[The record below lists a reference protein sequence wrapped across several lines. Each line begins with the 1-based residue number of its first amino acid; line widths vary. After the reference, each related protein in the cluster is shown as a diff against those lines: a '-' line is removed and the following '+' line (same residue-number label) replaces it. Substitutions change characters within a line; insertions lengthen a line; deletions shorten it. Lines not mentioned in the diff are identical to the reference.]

1 MIEKIKT
8 ANKKLKRIMKNNHN
22 YSMVLFALLVISG
35 YIFFFSS
42 KELFGENKIL
52 KFSDMN
58 TIVKSEE
65 TNREITLTK
74 WVYCPQTLTMEVEL
88 SIINKNYD
96 GNDSYD
102 YTVIDRKGKNYE
114 CNVIISAPTIQ
125 VIQIYNVDPKNFKEL
140 RLEMNMNSKKE
151 LAKYYTN
158 QNQVEVV
165 DEIIIYDSLNDY
177 YIAKLD
183 RYIRQYEDEIEGVK
197 GQIEEQNQTYNNY
210 NDLLN
215 NLVLQKNYAA
225 GDELD
230 GLNKQIADTNKLMI
244 STTSTIN
251 DLKNIIKDKE
261 KKIEDYKAIK
271 EAYLYPGE

>member
-1 MIEKIKT
+1 MVEKIKA
-8 ANKKLKRIMKNNHN
+8 ANVKLKRIMKNNHN
-22 YSMVLFALLVISG
+22 YTMVLFALLVISG

-42 KELFGENKIL
+42 KEIFGENKVL

-58 TIVKSEE
+58 TIVKSDE

-74 WVYCPQTLTMEVEL
+74 WIYCPETLTMEIEL
-88 SIINKNYD
+88 SIVNKNYD

-102 YTVIDRKGKNYE
+102 YSIIDRKGKKYE
-114 CNVIISAPTIQ
+114 CNVVISAPTIQ
-125 VIQIYNVDPKNFKEL
+125 VIQIYNVPENFKEL
-140 RLEMNMNSKKE
+140 RLAMNMGDKTE

-158 QNQVEVV
+158 QNQVEGV
-165 DEIIIYDSLNDY
+165 DEIITYDSLNDY

-183 RYIRQYEDEIEGVK
+183 RYIKQYEDEIEDVK
-197 GQIEEQNQTYNNY
+197 GQIEDQNQTYNNY

-261 KKIEDYKAIK
+261 KKIGDYKAIR
-271 EAYLYPGE
+271 EAYLYQAE